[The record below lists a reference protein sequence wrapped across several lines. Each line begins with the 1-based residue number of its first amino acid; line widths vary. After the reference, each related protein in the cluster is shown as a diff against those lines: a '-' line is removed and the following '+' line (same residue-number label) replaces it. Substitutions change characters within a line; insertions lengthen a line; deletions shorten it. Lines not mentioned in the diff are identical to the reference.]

1 VSNIRMLMT
10 NRWDDAELS
19 VSAGTPIPTLPI
31 VNSQVYGRSKTSGI
45 TPDDEGVSVMTFN
58 LAQLTLLNG
67 LVLYRHWLSNGA
79 KWQLELFEGLA
90 CTGAKLFDSGL
101 LDAVQTKTLGELN
114 WLVDPLVSS
123 AFDQWPFK
131 FSQLWFNETFA
142 LSGRITLID
151 PDARDGIH
159 EFDRVYLGVA
169 FEPSVNF
176 SYQSEFAWQTTTQQ
190 KLTAAGSVF
199 AVDKPKSRQLAFSLD
214 YVPDLERPHLS
225 AAIQHVGLSLDW
237 FISLYPLD
245 GGTKE
250 IEHAMAAKFTAIP
263 PLSNTFFNNY
273 TAKFVVREA

>member
-1 VSNIRMLMT
+1 MLMT
-10 NRWDDAELS
+10 NRWDDAVLS
-19 VSAGTPIPTLPI
+19 VSAGTPIPTLP
-31 VNSQVYGRSKTSGI
+31 VTHSQVYGRSKTSGI
-45 TPDDEGVSVMTFN
+45 TPDEEGVSVISFN
-58 LAQLTLLNG
+58 LPELTLLNG

-79 KWQLELFEGLA
+79 KWQLELFEGTE
-90 CTGAKLFDSGL
+90 CTGLKLFDSTL

-131 FSQLWFNETFA
+131 FSQLWFEQTFA
-142 LSGRITLID
+142 LSGRITIKDL
-151 PDARDGIH
+151 DARDGIH
-159 EFDRVYLGVA
+159 EFDRVYLGLA

-190 KLTAAGSVF
+190 KVTAAGSVF
-199 AVDKPKSRQLAFSLD
+199 AVNKPKTRQLAFSLD
-214 YVPDLERPHLS
+214 HVPDIERSRLS
-225 AAIQHVGLSLDW
+225 EAIQQVGLHQDW
-237 FISLYPLD
+237 FLSLYPED